1 MKRIDLKRTLYNEFV
16 AGQTIADGVLILCG
30 LLLQVVTYWITGDSL
45 LSLITGM
52 LGVFSVTLCSQR
64 RVSSFLFGIFQ
75 ITCYMVLAARQHF
88 FGELVENGFYLLTTL
103 AGIYTWT
110 RNYDAGDDGNSVQAR
125 RLSVRGWAVTLLFFL
140 LGVAGGYWL
149 LRRTSDP
156 ARHGQL
162 RPRLCGTG
170 ADDVALP
177 RAMDILDCGGPYQG
191 GHVGGAGRLVHGG
204 SVLLL
209 GGGLY
214 LRTQEMEI
222 VYINK

>member
-1 MKRIDLKRTLYNEFV
+1 MKKADIKRTLYNEFV
-16 AGQTIADGVLILCG
+16 AGQTVADGILILCG

-125 RLSVRGWAVTLLFFL
+125 RLSARGWAVTLLFFL

-156 ARHGQL
+156 HPLLDTVSSVPAFVAQL
-162 RPRLCGTG
+162 LMMLRYREQWIFWIVVDLIK
-170 ADDVALP
+170 VA
-177 RAMDILDCGGPYQG
+177 MWVVQG
-191 GHVGGAGRLVHGG
+191 DWCMAAQFSFWVV
-204 SVLLL
+204 VCIY
-209 GGGLY
+209 GL
-214 LRTQEMEI
+214 
-222 VYINK
+222 KKWK

>member
-16 AGQTIADGVLILCG
+16 AGQTVADGALILCG
-30 LLLQVVTYWITGDSL
+30 LLLQLVAYWITGDSL

-125 RLSVRGWAVTLLFFL
+125 RLSAKGWTVTMMFFL

-156 ARHGQL
+156 HPLLDTVSSVPAFVAQL
-162 RPRLCGTG
+162 LMMLRYREQWIFWIVV
-170 ADDVALP
+170 DVIKV
-177 RAMDILDCGGPYQG
+177 AMWVVQG
-191 GHVGGAGRLVHGG
+191 DWCMAAQFSFWVV
-204 SVLLL
+204 VCIY
-209 GGGLY
+209 GL
-214 LRTQEMEI
+214 
-222 VYINK
+222 KKWK

>member
-16 AGQTIADGVLILCG
+16 AGQTVADGALILCG
-30 LLLQVVTYWITGDSL
+30 LLLQLVAYWITGDSL

-125 RLSVRGWAVTLLFFL
+125 RLSAKGWTVTMMFFL

-156 ARHGQL
+156 HPLLDTVSSVPAFVAQL
-162 RPRLCGTG
+162 LMMLRYREQWIFWIVV
-170 ADDVALP
+170 DVIKVT
-177 RAMDILDCGGPYQG
+177 MWVVQG
-191 GHVGGAGRLVHGG
+191 DWCMAAQFSFWVV
-204 SVLLL
+204 VCIY
-209 GGGLY
+209 GL
-214 LRTQEMEI
+214 
-222 VYINK
+222 KKWK

>member
-1 MKRIDLKRTLYNEFV
+1 MKKADIKRTLYNEFV
-16 AGQTIADGVLILCG
+16 AGQTVADGILILCG

-110 RNYDAGDDGNSVQAR
+110 RNYDAGDDGNSVHSR
-125 RLSVRGWAVTLLFFL
+125 RLSAKGWAVTMLFFL
-140 LGVAGGYWL
+140 IGVAGGYWL

-156 ARHGQL
+156 HPLLDTVSSVPAFVAQVLMML
-162 RPRLCGTG
+162 RYREQWIFWIVVDLIK
-170 ADDVALP
+170 VA
-177 RAMDILDCGGPYQG
+177 MWVVQG
-191 GHVGGAGRLVHGG
+191 DWCMAAQFSFWVV
-204 SVLLL
+204 VCIY
-209 GGGLY
+209 GL
-214 LRTQEMEI
+214 
-222 VYINK
+222 KKWK

>member
-75 ITCYMVLAARQHF
+75 ISCYMVLAARQHF

-125 RLSVRGWAVTLLFFL
+125 RLSVRGWAVTMLFFL
-140 LGVAGGYWL
+140 IGVAGGYWL

-156 ARHGQL
+156 HPLLDTVSSVPAFVAQL
-162 RPRLCGTG
+162 LMMLRYREQWIFWIVVDLIK
-170 ADDVALP
+170 VA
-177 RAMDILDCGGPYQG
+177 MWVVQG
-191 GHVGGAGRLVHGG
+191 DWCMVAQFSFWVI
-204 SVLLL
+204 VCIY
-209 GGGLY
+209 GL
-214 LRTQEMEI
+214 
-222 VYINK
+222 KKWK

>member
-1 MKRIDLKRTLYNEFV
+1 MKRADIRRTLYNEFV
-16 AGQTIADGVLILCG
+16 AGQTVADGILILCG
-30 LLLQVVTYWITGDSL
+30 LLLQVVAYWITGDSL

-75 ITCYMVLAARQHF
+75 ISCYMVLAARQHF

-103 AGIYTWT
+103 VGIYTWT

-125 RLSVRGWAVTLLFFL
+125 RLSARGWAVTLLLFL

-156 ARHGQL
+156 HPLLDTVSSVPAFVAQVLMML
-162 RPRLCGTG
+162 RYREQWLFWIVV
-170 ADDVALP
+170 DLIKVA
-177 RAMDILDCGGPYQG
+177 MWVVQG
-191 GHVGGAGRLVHGG
+191 DWCMAAQFSFWVV
-204 SVLLL
+204 VCIY
-209 GGGLY
+209 GL
-214 LRTQEMEI
+214 
-222 VYINK
+222 KKWK

>member
-1 MKRIDLKRTLYNEFV
+1 MKKTDIKRTLYNEFV

-75 ITCYMVLAARQHF
+75 ISCYMVLAARQHF

-125 RLSVRGWAVTLLFFL
+125 RLSARGWAVTLLFFL

-156 ARHGQL
+156 HPLLDTVSSVPAFVAQVLMML
-162 RPRLCGTG
+162 RYREQWLFWIVV
-170 ADDVALP
+170 DVIKV
-177 RAMDILDCGGPYQG
+177 AMWVVQG
-191 GHVGGAGRLVHGG
+191 DWCMAAQFSFWVV
-204 SVLLL
+204 VCIY
-209 GGGLY
+209 GL
-214 LRTQEMEI
+214 
-222 VYINK
+222 KKWK

>member
-16 AGQTIADGVLILCG
+16 AGQTVADGVLILCG

-75 ITCYMVLAARQHF
+75 ISCYMVLAARQHF

-125 RLSVRGWAVTLLFFL
+125 RLSAKGWAVTLLFFL

-156 ARHGQL
+156 HPLLDTVSSVPAFVAQVLMLL
-162 RPRLCGTG
+162 RYREQWLFWIVV
-170 ADDVALP
+170 DLIKVA
-177 RAMDILDCGGPYQG
+177 MWVVQG
-191 GHVGGAGRLVHGG
+191 DWCMAAQFSFWVV
-204 SVLLL
+204 VCIY
-209 GGGLY
+209 GL
-214 LRTQEMEI
+214 
-222 VYINK
+222 KKWK

>member
-125 RLSVRGWAVTLLFFL
+125 RLSAKGWAVTMLFFL
-140 LGVAGGYWL
+140 IGVAGGYWL

-156 ARHGQL
+156 HPLLDTVSSVPAFVAQVLMML
-162 RPRLCGTG
+162 RYREQWIFWIVVDLIK
-170 ADDVALP
+170 VA
-177 RAMDILDCGGPYQG
+177 MWVVQG
-191 GHVGGAGRLVHGG
+191 DWCMAAQFSFWVV
-204 SVLLL
+204 VCIY
-209 GGGLY
+209 GL
-214 LRTQEMEI
+214 
-222 VYINK
+222 KKWK

>member
-1 MKRIDLKRTLYNEFV
+1 MKGIDFKRTLYNEFV
-16 AGQTIADGVLILCG
+16 AGQTVADGILILCG
-30 LLLQVVTYWITGDSL
+30 LLLQLVTYWITGDSL

-88 FGELVENGFYLLTTL
+88 FGELVENGFYLVTTL

-125 RLSVRGWAVTLLFFL
+125 RLSAKGWAVTMLFFL
-140 LGVAGGYWL
+140 LGVVGGYWL

-156 ARHGQL
+156 HPLLDTVSSVPAFVAQVLMML
-162 RPRLCGTG
+162 RYREQWIFWIVVDLIK
-170 ADDVALP
+170 VA
-177 RAMDILDCGGPYQG
+177 MWVVQG
-191 GHVGGAGRLVHGG
+191 DWCMAVQFSFWV
-204 SVLLL
+204 VVCIY
-209 GGGLY
+209 GL
-214 LRTQEMEI
+214 
-222 VYINK
+222 KKWK

>member
-1 MKRIDLKRTLYNEFV
+1 MKKTDIKRTLYNEFV

-75 ITCYMVLAARQHF
+75 ISCYMVLAARQHF

-125 RLSVRGWAVTLLFFL
+125 RLSARGWAVTLLFFL

-156 ARHGQL
+156 HPLLDTVSSVPAFVAQVLMML
-162 RPRLCGTG
+162 RYREQWLFWIVVYLVK
-170 ADDVALP
+170 VA
-177 RAMDILDCGGPYQG
+177 MWVVQG
-191 GHVGGAGRLVHGG
+191 DWCMAAQFSFWVV
-204 SVLLL
+204 VCIY
-209 GGGLY
+209 GL
-214 LRTQEMEI
+214 
-222 VYINK
+222 KKWK

>member
-75 ITCYMVLAARQHF
+75 ISCYMVLAARQHF

-125 RLSVRGWAVTLLFFL
+125 RLSVRGWAVTMLFFL
-140 LGVAGGYWL
+140 IGVAGGYWL

-156 ARHGQL
+156 HPLLDTVSSVPAFVAQVLMML
-162 RPRLCGTG
+162 RYREQWLFWIVV
-170 ADDVALP
+170 DLIKVA
-177 RAMDILDCGGPYQG
+177 MWVVQG
-191 GHVGGAGRLVHGG
+191 DWCMAAQFSFWVIVCIY
-204 SVLLL
+204 
-209 GGGLY
+209 GL
-214 LRTQEMEI
+214 
-222 VYINK
+222 KKWK

>member
-1 MKRIDLKRTLYNEFV
+1 MKKADIKRTLYNEFV
-16 AGQTIADGVLILCG
+16 AGQTVADGILILCG

-75 ITCYMVLAARQHF
+75 ISCYMVLAARQHF

-125 RLSVRGWAVTLLFFL
+125 RLSARGWAVTLLFFL

-156 ARHGQL
+156 HPLLDTVSSVPAFVAQVLMML
-162 RPRLCGTG
+162 RYREQWLFWIVV
-170 ADDVALP
+170 DLVKVA
-177 RAMDILDCGGPYQG
+177 MWVVQG
-191 GHVGGAGRLVHGG
+191 DWCMAAQFSFWVV
-204 SVLLL
+204 VCIY
-209 GGGLY
+209 GL
-214 LRTQEMEI
+214 
-222 VYINK
+222 KKWK

>member
-1 MKRIDLKRTLYNEFV
+1 MKKTDIKRTLYNEFV
-16 AGQTIADGVLILCG
+16 AGQTIADGILILCG

-75 ITCYMVLAARQHF
+75 ISCYMVLAARQHF

-125 RLSVRGWAVTLLFFL
+125 RLSARGWAVTLLFFL

-156 ARHGQL
+156 HPLLDTVSSVPAFVAQVLMML
-162 RPRLCGTG
+162 RYREQWLFWIVV
-170 ADDVALP
+170 DLIKVA
-177 RAMDILDCGGPYQG
+177 MWVVQG
-191 GHVGGAGRLVHGG
+191 DWCMAAQFSFWVV
-204 SVLLL
+204 VCIY
-209 GGGLY
+209 GL
-214 LRTQEMEI
+214 
-222 VYINK
+222 KKWK